1 MKTVYRLTIALI
13 AIVTSF
19 AITACKSDLAPLWE
33 ISSIGCWIGNWAP
46 VNSNDGSAYLIM
58 SIYFDNS
65 GPMSS
70 DIESFRISPPNGGY
84 WLFDKQDEI
93 DASFMT
99 TDDGKKYIE
108 TSRMYSDDL
117 SNGSVLPIGTY
128 IVNVK
133 FKDGSSD
140 EYSQLVSAPGST
152 TTNGKEFVYTE
163 NYYLYYDPPD
173 THVALPSRATIV
185 SAVYTE
191 ASSEITIEFTVQD
204 DIIYNG
210 LVIFYDSA
218 DPDPE
223 YIAVS
228 SLFRDSK
235 TKEINTV
242 LNGGNSFHIDN
253 NKNTVVLTEDNIKF
267 EDGKAMNDI
276 AQLRLSLRDGKQYAN
291 LEYADYDTY
300 SVTAYYPLT
309 KE

>member
-1 MKTVYRLTIALI
+1 
-13 AIVTSF
+13 
-19 AITACKSDLAPLWE
+19 
-33 ISSIGCWIGNWAP
+33 
-46 VNSNDGSAYLIM
+46 
-58 SIYFDNS
+58 
-65 GPMSS
+65 MSS
-70 DIESFRISPPNGGY
+70 DIESFRITAPNGAS
-84 WLFDKQDEI
+84 WLCDTQDKI
-93 DASFMT
+93 DASFKT
-99 TDDGKKYIE
+99 TDAGKKYIR
-108 TSRMYSDDL
+108 TLRMYSDNL

-140 EYSQLVSAPGST
+140 EYSQLVPAPGST

-204 DIIYNG
+204 DIIYDG

-242 LNGGNSFHIDN
+242 LNEGNSFHIDN
-253 NKNTVVLTEDNIKF
+253 NKNTVVLTADNINF
-267 EDGKAMNDI
+267 EDGKSMNDI
-276 AQLRLSLRDGKQYAN
+276 AQIRLELHDGKQYVSR
-291 LEYADYDTY
+291 EYVYHNTY
-300 SVTAYYPLT
+300 SITAYYLLT
-309 KE
+309 K

>member
-19 AITACKSDLAPLWE
+19 AITACNADPDPLWK
-33 ISSIGCWIGNWAP
+33 ISNIDWTIGNWAP
-46 VNSNDGSAYLIM
+46 YDNSAYLFM
-58 SIYFDNS
+58 SIYFDNP
-65 GPMSS
+65 GPVSS
-70 DIESFRISPPNGGY
+70 DIESFRISPPNGTY
-84 WLFDKQDEI
+84 WFYDQQDQI
-93 DASFMT
+93 DERLKT
-99 TDDGKKYIE
+99 TDDGNNYIDL
-108 TSRMYSDDL
+108 RGLYS
-117 SNGSVLPIGTY
+117 SHISYNGSVLPIGTY
-128 IVNVK
+128 IINVK
-133 FKDGSSD
+133 YKNGNFDRSSF
-140 EYSQLVSAPGST
+140 LVPAPGST

-163 NYYLYYDPPD
+163 DYYGYYDPPD

-191 ASSEITIEFTVQD
+191 VSSEITIEFTVQD
-204 DIIYNG
+204 DIIYDG

-276 AQLRLSLRDGKQYAN
+276 AQIRLELHDGKQYAN